1 MRMPLEYKIER
12 DKRKHILFLGD
23 LFAGSEDRL
32 LTSIIKELNTDFYCM
47 YRTQTKGPNNGVD
60 EVRLLSSLDALRPD
74 FIVAHGTAAT
84 IAVQE
89 IAPMLLPM
97 ADIPKVL
104 IKPCFDTSNILDS
117 MIPQKERKTR
127 IELCNAGKKEFL
139 TVSRQMVLEY
149 RQLEEKL
156 YRSGLSNVHTLFFE
170 SDIDTPAYRN
180 YLDHFSSAVVVPA
193 DNESSPEA
201 VSRIAAFIRGLL
213 AVEDNE

>member
-47 YRTQTKGPNNGVD
+47 YRTLTKGPNNGVD

-84 IAVQE
+84 IAAQ
-89 IAPMLLPM
+89 IT
-97 ADIPKVL
+97 DIPKL
-104 IKPCFDTSNILDS
+104 FIKPCFDTSYMLDN
-117 MIPQKERKTR
+117 MIEKKAWKAR
-127 IELCNAGKKEFL
+127 IELCNGEKKEFL
-139 TVSRQMVLEY
+139 TVSRQMVIEY

-156 YRSGLSNVHTLFFE
+156 YRSGLGNVHTLFFE

>member
-1 MRMPLEYKIER
+1 PLEYKIER

-32 LTSIIKELNTDFYCM
+32 LTSIIEELNTDFYCM

-127 IELCNAGKKEFL
+127 IEL
-139 TVSRQMVLEY
+139 
-149 RQLEEKL
+149 
-156 YRSGLSNVHTLFFE
+156 
-170 SDIDTPAYRN
+170 
-180 YLDHFSSAVVVPA
+180 
-193 DNESSPEA
+193 
-201 VSRIAAFIRGLL
+201 
-213 AVEDNE
+213 